1 MENIKEGREN
11 QFEKCKNCDNQALK
25 YDVGSVMH
33 YSQYAFSKNRTAGL
47 KTIIVKGDKT
57 AKLGQ
62 RNGFSSLDIIGL
74 NKLYCPGYKA
84 KYGDNDPNCASMIDN
99 CRDEKKKDWMYVNCA
114 GTCNVCITRLTKV
127 VRECENRYDKTLRD
141 PFCHHWAMFCPKNDL
156 KKRWLYWK
164 CWMMKNCFKTC
175 DCPALSDDFE
185 EKCENCKKI
194 KKCM

>member
-1 MENIKEGREN
+1 MENIQEGREN

-84 KYGDNDPNCASMIDN
+84 KCRDNDPNCTSMID
-99 CRDEKKKDWMYVNCA
+99 VNHR
-114 GTCNVCITRLTKV
+114 TYL
-127 VRECENRYDKTLRD
+127 
-141 PFCHHWAMFCPKNDL
+141 
-156 KKRWLYWK
+156 
-164 CWMMKNCFKTC
+164 
-175 DCPALSDDFE
+175 LSIVLEINFHTQ
-185 EKCENCKKI
+185 NLFSHKI
-194 KKCM
+194 YPII